1 MIDLIMKM
9 CNGYSPWIVLVC
21 RFLLPLVWRLAS
33 NYSLLIC
40 WSDTVWGSDQLKSLC
55 SNYYIRL
62 LLFCGNI
69 RFNFSFRLTYALHIR
84 LSQIHT
90 KNFLPTFSISFYSLV
105 GVAADY
111 ISFKDEWIM
120 YFSLGTPEEIAKL
133 KRCIY
138 L

>member
-1 MIDLIMKM
+1 MQR
-9 CNGYSPWIVLVC
+9 VLTLNC
-21 RFLLPLVWRLAS
+21 ASLPVPAPAGLEAGVE
-33 NYSLLIC
+33 LLIINLLVGHC
-40 WSDTVWGSDQLKSLC
+40 LGSDQLKSLC

-69 RFNFSFRLTYALHIR
+69 RFNLSFRLTYALHIR

-111 ISFKDEWIM
+111 ISFKDE
-120 YFSLGTPEEIAKL
+120 
-133 KRCIY
+133 
-138 L
+138 